1 MKGQYQ
7 GTVSDSRQLMSTHV
21 FTHVNVSERESKLG
35 LQTGTR
41 SIGPDR
47 AGPGPTPVPVQRM
60 DRKTGIFFYVKPEL
74 KKKKET

>member
-1 MKGQYQ
+1 VKGQYQ

-47 AGPGPTPVPVQRM
+47 AGPGPPDGLE
-60 DRKTGIFFYVKPEL
+60 DRDFFYVK
-74 KKKKET
+74 T